1 MKVRGTLLILI
12 VGSLMLFAN
21 NLLADSADW
30 LKKAQLGPHA
40 PVTQDWAAIEKA
52 AKKEGKVVI
61 YSVSSRI
68 SKLVKEFKELYGIEI
83 VGYDLASGEQIQKFG
98 REYKADIHQ
107 VDVLYNQAA
116 SEMIARLLKKKMI
129 WNFIPEGM
137 EAYLDDHEKEPL
149 LIQRWSSR
157 VLIYNTKFNP
167 EKAPIDSLWDL
178 TRQEWAGKIL
188 TPEPTEDV
196 MSSVFQTIL
205 SHPNEMAA
213 AYEKE
218 FGEKIT
224 LSDEINNAAEEWML
238 RFTQNKPL
246 NETSTTKI
254 FKGIAS
260 VKQKNTPPIGFTT
273 FSKLRKLKD
282 GVTEASP
289 IYNLDPVFG
298 VAYPTVIAIT
308 DQAPHPNAAKLLIRH
323 MMEKG
328 YWPWD
333 VLGDYAAH
341 KDVEATQVEKFKV
354 PAFDDAKLW
363 IIDPMNVYNTS
374 GQYVDFIM
382 NVTP

>member
-1 MKVRGTLLILI
+1 MKVSSRLLVLI
-12 VGSLMLFAN
+12 IGSFMLFAN
-21 NLLADSADW
+21 SLLADSAEW
-30 LKKAQLGPHA
+30 LKKAQLGPYA
-40 PVTQDWAAIEKA
+40 PVAQDWAAIEKA

-68 SKLVKEFKELYGIEI
+68 SKLVKEFKEQYGIEI
-83 VGYDLASGEQIQKFG
+83 VGYDLASGEQVQKFE

-116 SEMIARLLKKKMI
+116 SEMTARFLKKKMI
-129 WNFIPEGM
+129 WNFVPETV
-137 EAYLDDHEKEPL
+137 APYLDDHEKFPL

-167 EKAPIDSLWDL
+167 QNPPINSLWDL
-178 TRQEWAGKIL
+178 TRKEWVGKIL

-196 MSSVFQTIL
+196 MSTVFQTIL
-205 SHPNEMAA
+205 SHPDEMAT
-213 AYEKE
+213 AYERE
-218 FGEKIT
+218 FGTKII

-238 RFTQNKPL
+238 RFLQNNPL

-260 VKQKNTPPIGFTT
+260 VKQKDAPPIGFTT

-289 IYNLDPVFG
+289 FYNLDPVFG
-298 VAYPTVIAIT
+298 VAYPSVLAIT
-308 DQAPHPNAAKLLIRH
+308 DQAPHPNAAKLLIRY

-328 YWPWD
+328 YWAWD

-341 KDVEATQVEKFKV
+341 KDVEAKQVEKFKV

-363 IIDPMNVYNTS
+363 IIDPMKVYNTS

-382 NVTP
+382 NATP